1 MFVIKII
8 YNQNGNLRTIGNSS
22 IVNLVDLRFY
32 IPKELRN
39 NFYCRLT
46 DKNKTED
53 IVKLVVSDTSDK
65 IYNIYQ
71 ISLDNYITC
80 ENGNSTISILNI
92 SDNLMNKSDDLDID
106 INYDA
111 FKLGSNI
118 SLIAKMD
125 IEIAKHYEQVK
136 KLTELNLQIHK
147 DIEEVISN
155 DKE

>member
-8 YNQNGNLRTIGNSS
+8 YNQNGNLRVIGNNST
-22 IVNLVDLRFY
+22 VDLVDLYFY

-46 DKNKTED
+46 DINKTEE
-53 IVKLVVSDTSDK
+53 IVKLVQTDSLDK
-65 IYNIYQ
+65 VYNIYQ

-80 ENGNSTISILNI
+80 VNGQTTLSLISIT
-92 SDNLMNKSDDLDID
+92 DDLMKKSDDLNID

-111 FKLGSNI
+111 FRTGINI

-125 IEIAKHYEQVK
+125 SDIASKYAQIV
-136 KLTELNLQIHK
+136 KLTELNVQIHK
-147 DIEEVISN
+147 DIEEAS
-155 DKE
+155 K

>member
-8 YNQNGNLRTIGNSS
+8 YNQNGNLRVVGSNNST
-22 IVNLVDLRFY
+22 VDLIDLYFY

-46 DKNKTED
+46 DVNKTED
-53 IVKLVVSDTSDK
+53 IVRLTPSDTSDK
-65 IYNIYQ
+65 VYNVYQ

-80 ENGNSTISILNI
+80 ENGQTTLSIISISDDLI
-92 SDNLMNKSDDLDID
+92 KKSDNLDID

-111 FKLGSNI
+111 FKTGSNI

-125 IEIAKHYEQVK
+125 SDIARKYEQIRQ
-136 KLTELNLQIHK
+136 LTELNIEIHK
-147 DIEEVISN
+147 DIEEALLN
-155 DKE
+155 D